1 MKSLLA
7 AIQFF
12 TRLPIWRLCQIDGD
26 AFRHVVE
33 WWPVVGYLTGGTMA
47 LVLWGASMV
56 FPPFVAVLLAI
67 IWRLLLTGALHE
79 DGLADVC
86 DGFGGGTDRERI
98 LSIMKDSHVGSYGI
112 IGLVLYFLLLAGC
125 MVSIGV
131 ADAWRVVLAADV
143 TGKCFASFIIE
154 LPYAR
159 RASEAK
165 IGVTYVRTPR
175 WRQMLTT
182 LACLLPIVW
191 ILPSGTPGWVFVA
204 PAATTFAGLLF
215 LRRKLHGYTGDC
227 CGALFLLCELSFYL
241 VYLAFEY

>member
-112 IGLVLYFLLLAGC
+112 IGLVLYFPFAGGLHGFHRRGGCLAR
-125 MVSIGV
+125 SIGGRRHRKV
-131 ADAWRVVLAADV
+131 LCLFHHRIAVRPSRLGGQDWGYLRAYPTLAPDANHAGMLAADCV
-143 TGKCFASFIIE
+143 DSAFRHSRMGVRGSSGNDFCRTA
-154 LPYAR
+154 LPSTETAWLHGR
-159 RASEAK
+159 LLWGFVPA
-165 IGVTYVRTPR
+165 VRTEF
-175 WRQMLTT
+175 L
-182 LACLLPIVW
+182 
-191 ILPSGTPGWVFVA
+191 F
-204 PAATTFAGLLF
+204 GLSCF
-215 LRRKLHGYTGDC
+215 
-227 CGALFLLCELSFYL
+227 
-241 VYLAFEY
+241 